1 MFVTNGLYS
10 PEIYA
15 YSLDPGNGFNIK
27 KLNSHGERGY
37 IPLLF
42 YTGISFLVT
51 EIDRV
56 RL

>member
-42 YTGISFLVT
+42 YTGISFLVI